1 LPTEFDGN
9 EFAAVHLL
17 SIHLYSIQPRDSFMT
32 NPRKS
37 MRCLKF
43 ASKSS
48 LPVAAMLACGA
59 FAMTLPA
66 AVLAQ
71 LPVARLY
78 SVFPPGA
85 KVATTVD
92 VTISGDD
99 LEKASA
105 LHLSHPGITAVQK
118 TQAPALG
125 ETGPQPTPNQFTV
138 TVAPEVQPGLYEVR
152 ASGKYGVSNPRA
164 FVVGARNEL
173 IEKEPNNAS
182 GQATEVPLGSL
193 MNGQSNGA
201 NDQDYFSFTAKAGQR
216 VIIDCQAYRID
227 SRMDASLVLYDASG
241 KELDRSRDVN
251 RRDPLIDFT
260 APADGTY
267 FVEVHDFLYAGNG
280 EHFYRLSIGSEPY
293 IDFVYPPAGVPGSNE
308 TYTLY
313 GRNLPGGQ
321 PSDVKGVDGKPLET
335 LQVQIAVPA
344 GESTQQLD
352 NQSLVEPDEGAI
364 DGFAYHL
371 ESPSGPSNSVLMG
384 YASAPVVL
392 EKEPNNE
399 PAQAQVITP
408 GSEIAGR
415 FHPQGDRDWVTFEA
429 KAGQVLWME
438 VFSQRLGLPTDAS
451 LLVQQVTKNEK
462 GEEQVKEIAAVD
474 DYLDNPQGQTRRGMA
489 LFDMKT
495 DDPAYRF
502 VAPADGTYR
511 VLVRNQANYTAVDP
525 RLGYRLAIRAEQPD
539 FRVIAKPRLLPFSAD
554 PLQNP
559 PTVWNPLLRKGGTE
573 ILDVVVFRRD
583 GFNGPVEVSVEGLPA
598 GVTAKPIT
606 VAPGQEVGELVLV
619 AAEDAPAG
627 MGLIN
632 VVGKARIGEQDV
644 AHPARYAS
652 MVWGGAANTVTP
664 RTRIARNLAVGVSGG
679 ETAPYFID
687 AGQNVVL
694 EMCKAG
700 TVQVPVKLTRRGD
713 FKGAVTM
720 SPFPLPPGVKPPVL
734 TLDDKTAEG
743 KLDMA
748 LAANTPPGAY
758 TFTLTA
764 TSPVSY
770 ARNPEAVAE
779 ATARKG
785 AVDKIAGELA
795 AAAKTTADAKA
806 AAEKAAAD
814 MTAAMEQARL
824 ANEAAAKEL
833 AAAQA
838 KVEAAKVAM
847 ATAEAQM
854 KAAAEAKA
862 AAEKAAADADAQAK
876 SAAEVQK
883 AVDKQVADATA
894 AAAPKNVNVSVPS
907 TVVTLKVTEAP
918 VTLEVTPPA
927 AGKPGTTLEVPLKI
941 ARLYGFADV
950 VAVAVKPVG
959 EAPGLKTA
967 DVSLPAAQA
976 DGKLAVE
983 IAADTKPGTAKFNGQ
998 DLSVTKTVPVVV
1010 EAAAAQ

>member
-1 LPTEFDGN
+1 MRRSIFVPVVLFRVGL
-9 EFAAVHLL
+9 AVLSVLL
-17 SIHLYSIQPRDSFMT
+17 TSE
-32 NPRKS
+32 
-37 MRCLKF
+37 
-43 ASKSS
+43 A
-48 LPVAAMLACGA
+48 
-59 FAMTLPA
+59 
-66 AVLAQ
+66 LAQ

-85 KVATTVD
+85 KQGATVD
-92 VTISGDD
+92 VTIAGED
-99 LEKASA
+99 LEKAAA
-105 LHLSHPGITAVQK
+105 LHFSNPGITAVQK

-138 TVAPEVQPGLYEVR
+138 TIAPEVQPGLYEVR

-164 FVVGARNEL
+164 FVVGTRNEL
-173 IEKEPNNAS
+173 IEKEPNDAS
-182 GQATEVPLGSL
+182 SQATDVPLGTVV
-193 MNGQSNGA
+193 NGQSNGA
-201 NDQDYFSFTAKAGQR
+201 NDQDFFQFTAKAGQR
-216 VIIDCQAYRID
+216 VILDCQAYRID
-227 SRMDASLVLYDASG
+227 SRMDPSLVLYDPGG
-241 KELDRSRDVN
+241 KELDRSRDMN

-280 EHFYRLSIGSEPY
+280 EHFYRLSIGSDAY
-293 IDFVYPPAGVPGSNE
+293 IDFIHPPAGVPGSNE

-321 PSDVKGVDGKPLET
+321 PSDVIGVDGKPLES
-335 LQVQIAVPA
+335 LQVQIPVPA
-344 GESTQQLD
+344 DASTQQLE

-364 DGFAYHL
+364 DGFAYQL
-371 ESPSGPSNSVLMG
+371 NTPTGPSNSVLVG
-384 YASAPVVL
+384 FATAPVVR
-392 EKEPNNE
+392 EQEPNNE
-399 PAQAQVITP
+399 PAQALAITP
-408 GSEIAGR
+408 GCEIAGR
-415 FHPQGDRDWVTFEA
+415 FHPQGDRDWVTFDA

-451 LLVQQVTKNEK
+451 LLIQQVTKNDK
-462 GEEQVKEIAAVD
+462 GEEQIKEIASVD

-511 VLVRNQANYTAVDP
+511 VLVRNLANYTAVDP
-525 RLGYRLAIRAEQPD
+525 RLGYRLAIRAEQPG
-539 FRVIAKPRLLPFSAD
+539 FRLIAKPRLLPFSAD
-554 PLQNP
+554 PVQNP

-598 GVTAKPIT
+598 GVSAAPIT
-606 VAPGQEVGELVLV
+606 IAPGQEVGEVVLA

-632 VVGKARIGEQDV
+632 VVGKARVAEQDITH
-644 AHPARYAS
+644 AARYAS
-652 MVWGGAANTVTP
+652 MIWGGAANTVTP
-664 RTRIARNLAVGVSGG
+664 RTRMARNLAVAVTSA
-679 ETAPYFID
+679 ETAPYFVD

-700 TVQVPVKLTRRGD
+700 TVQVPVKLVRRGD

-720 SPFPLPPGVKPPVL
+720 APFPLPPGVKPPSL

-743 KLDMA
+743 KLDIA
-748 LAANTPPGAY
+748 LAANTPPGTY

-770 ARNPEAVAE
+770 ARNPEAVTE
-779 ATARKG
+779 ATARKA
-785 AVDKIAGELA
+785 AVDKITGELA
-795 AAAKTTADAKA
+795 AAAKTAADAKA
-806 AAEKAAAD
+806 AAEKQAAD
-814 MTAAMEQARL
+814 MTAAMEQARVTSDTATKEL
-824 ANEAAAKEL
+824 AVAQAKAEAAAT
-833 AAAQA
+833 AM
-838 KVEAAKVAM
+838 VA
-847 ATAEAQM
+847 AEAQM

-862 AAEKAAADADAQAK
+862 AAEKAAADTDAQAK
-876 SAAEVQK
+876 QAVEVQK
-883 AVDKQVADATA
+883 AVDKQVADTTA

-918 VTLEVTPPA
+918 LTLEISPPVA
-927 AGKPGTTLEVPLKI
+927 AKPGTTVEVLLKL

-950 VAVAVKPVG
+950 VTVVTKPVG
-959 EAPGLKTA
+959 DAAGLKIA

-983 IAADTKPGTAKFNGQ
+983 IAADAKPGTYQLEVKATAKFNGQ

-1010 EAAAAQ
+1010 DATAAQ

>member
-1 LPTEFDGN
+1 MRRSTFT
-9 EFAAVHLL
+9 AALL
-17 SIHLYSIQPRDSFMT
+17 IRTGL
-32 NPRKS
+32 
-37 MRCLKF
+37 
-43 ASKSS
+43 
-48 LPVAAMLACGA
+48 VALL
-59 FAMTLPA
+59 TLLTSEA
-66 AVLAQ
+66 LAQ

-85 KVATTVD
+85 KLGTSVD
-92 VTISGDD
+92 VTISGED
-99 LEKASA
+99 LEKAAA
-105 LHLSHPGITAVQK
+105 LHFSHPGITAVQK
-118 TQAPALG
+118 TQPPALG

-138 TVAPEVQPGLYEVR
+138 TIAPEVQPGLYEVR

-164 FVVGARNEL
+164 FVVGTKNEL
-173 IEKEPNNAS
+173 VEKEPNNAS
-182 GQATEVPLGSL
+182 TEATDVPLGSVV
-193 MNGQSNGA
+193 NGQSNGA
-201 NDQDYFSFTAKAGQR
+201 NDQDYFQFTAKAGQR

-227 SRMDASLVLYDASG
+227 SRMDASLVLYDATG

-267 FVEVHDFLYAGNG
+267 FVEVHDFLYAGNL
-280 EHFYRLSIGSEPY
+280 EHFYRLSIGSDAY
-293 IDFVYPPAGVPGSNE
+293 VDFIYPPAGVPGSND

-321 PSDVKGVDGKPLET
+321 PSDVKGVDGKPLES
-335 LQVQIAVPA
+335 LQTQIAIPA
-344 GESTQQLD
+344 DASTQQLE

-371 ESPSGPSNSVLMG
+371 ITPTGPSNSVLMG
-384 YASAPVVL
+384 FATAPVVQ
-392 EKEPNNE
+392 EQEPNNE
-399 PAQAQVITP
+399 PAQAQAITP

-415 FHPQGDRDWVTFEA
+415 FQPQGDLDWVTFEA

-438 VFSQRLGLPTDAS
+438 VFSQRLGLPTDPS
-451 LLVQQVTKNEK
+451 LLIQQVTKNEK
-462 GEEQVKEIAAVD
+462 GEEQIKEIASVD

-511 VLVRNQANYTAVDP
+511 VLVRNLANYTAADP

-539 FRVIAKPRLLPFSAD
+539 FRLIAKPRLLPFSAD
-554 PLQNP
+554 PVQNP

-583 GFNGPVEVSVEGLPA
+583 GFNGPVDVSVEGLPA
-598 GVTAKPIT
+598 GVTAAPIT

-627 MGLIN
+627 IGLIN
-632 VVGKARIGEQDV
+632 VVGKSRIGEQDF
-644 AHPARYAS
+644 AHAARYAS
-652 MVWGGAANTVTP
+652 MIWGGAANTITP
-664 RTRIARNLAVGVSGG
+664 RTRMARNLAVAVTGA

-700 TVQVPVKLTRRGD
+700 TVQVPVKLVRRGD

-743 KLDMA
+743 KLDMV
-748 LAANTPPGAY
+748 LAANTPPGTY

-770 ARNPEAVAE
+770 ARNPEAVTE
-779 ATARKG
+779 ATARKT
-785 AVDKIAGELA
+785 AVDKITADLA
-795 AAAKTTADAKA
+795 AAAKAAADAKA
-806 AAEKAAAD
+806 AAEKQAAD
-814 MTAAMEQARL
+814 MTAAMEQARV
-824 ANEAAAKEL
+824 ASEAATKEL

-838 KVEAAKVAM
+838 KAEAAVKAM
-847 ATAEAQM
+847 AAAEAQM

-862 AAEKAAADADAQAK
+862 AAEKSAADTDAQAK
-876 SAAEVQK
+876 QAAEVQK
-883 AVDKQVADATA
+883 VVDKLVADTTA

-907 TVVTLKVTEAP
+907 TVVTLKVTDAP
-918 VTLEVTPPA
+918 VTLEVSPPA
-927 AGKPGTTLEVPLKI
+927 AGKPGTTLEVPLKL

-950 VAVAVKPVG
+950 VTIVSKPVG
-959 EAPGLKTA
+959 EAAGLKVA
-967 DVSLPAAQA
+967 DVSLAAAQA

-983 IAADTKPGTAKFNGQ
+983 IAADAKPGTYQFEVKATAKFNGQ
-998 DLSVTKTVPVVV
+998 DLSVTTTVPVVV
-1010 EAAAAQ
+1010 EAAAAN